1 MQEHRFVAFPASA
14 RLNESRAPA
23 FDLNATPS
31 LLLNVLHVGT
41 ALANNLGTQI
51 EPGDWLEVN
60 RNPLIG
66 PFTLY
71 TVSKFLSLGHQ

>member
-41 ALANNLGTQI
+41 ALANDLGTQVKA
-51 EPGDWLEVN
+51 GDRLKID
-60 RNPLIG
+60 RDALIG
-66 PFTLY
+66 PFAL
-71 TVSKFLSLGHQ
+71 